1 MSKKQIHH
9 LNDRTMKYLSL
20 AETKRQHEYFELPG
34 NFKIRL
40 PQEVVFPNMESG
52 RADMLYFND
61 ENTVFDFEEESGDIT
76 DTTRAKFVK
85 YLIFVA
91 FMYSK
96 MLYLA
101 VLCHKDP
108 KKEFEY
114 YQYSDGLI
122 IKINYYYISQ
132 EELWAKYENIIK
144 KVEQKIELS
153 DKEAMDIAFVSKF
166 ISKEYAPHVVETMAK
181 MFNDAIINDRILK
194 IDVGVILGG
203 MILKNILDED
213 KQNKLLDMINMRHI
227 KSEIEKIVYD
237 EYGDELD
244 AKDKIIET
252 KDKELKTKDKEL
264 KTKDKELK
272 TKDNEIDSLNKS
284 KSQLKNKAQQLNEQT
299 HPKLKK

>member
-9 LNDRTMKYLSL
+9 LNDRTMKYMSL
-20 AETKRQHEYFELPG
+20 AETKRQHEYFGLPG
-34 NFKIRL
+34 NFKTRL

-52 RADMLYFND
+52 RTDMLYFND

-76 DTTRAKFVK
+76 DVTRAKFVK
-85 YLIFVA
+85 HLIFAA

-96 MLYLA
+96 LLYLA

-132 EELWAKYENIIK
+132 EELWAKYENIIN
-144 KVEQKIELS
+144 KVRQRIELS

-166 ISKEYAPHVVETMAK
+166 ISKEYAPQVVETMAK
-181 MFNDAIINDRILK
+181 MFNDAIINDRLLK
-194 IDVGVILGG
+194 IDVGVILDG
-203 MILKNILDED
+203 
-213 KQNKLLDMINMRHI
+213 MINMRHI

-237 EYGDELD
+237 EFGDELD

-252 KDKELKTKDKEL
+252 KDQELAKLINHNREYKKGLE
-264 KTKDKELK
+264 
-272 TKDNEIDSLNKS
+272 
-284 KSQLKNKAQQLNEQT
+284 
-299 HPKLKK
+299 KLKEIEGLNPEAKKIINSLMLL